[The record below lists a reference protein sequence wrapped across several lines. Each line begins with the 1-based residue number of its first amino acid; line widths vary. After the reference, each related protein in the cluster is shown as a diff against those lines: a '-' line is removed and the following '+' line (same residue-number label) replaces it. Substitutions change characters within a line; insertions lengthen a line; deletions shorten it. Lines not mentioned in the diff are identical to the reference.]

1 VVTGVLM
8 LGYVLLRPQWPD
20 ALYHT
25 PLASALFAKD
35 GRLLDVH
42 IASDEQWRLPS
53 TDNELPTR
61 YQLALLAFEDQRF
74 FAHPGIDPL
83 ALLRAIGQNLRH
95 GEIRSGASTLTM
107 QVARLLRQQSHINN
121 KLAMAEPSSTDPQSQ
136 AETTPPTSL
145 AKTPHST
152 ERHKNPQTEL
162 QTTVRPTEQQTTVRP
177 TEQQTTQRRGW
188 REKWQESL
196 LTLQLEW
203 HFDKTQILQ
212 LYSQHAPFGGNIVG
226 LSSAS
231 WWYFQRPP
239 AELSWAEAALLAVL
253 PNSPGLLRPGRKS
266 AQLQQK
272 RDRLLHKLAERGHL
286 NDQDLALAL
295 LEPLP
300 SKPQGW
306 PAQTPHLLQ
315 TLRQQQPD
323 SAAFYTDIDADL
335 QQQLQLML
343 AKHAPSLAR
352 YGVDHSALMVFDHQH
367 MQLVAYIGNQ
377 SHSGQQHAVDIAQ
390 RPRSTGSILKP
401 FLYASMLDA
410 GLLLPSAL
418 VPDIPSQFDGYQPQN
433 ADHQYRGAVRADRAL
448 ALSLNIPAVRQLQ
461 RYGVARFQL
470 QLQQLGL
477 SQIQRHAEHY
487 GLSLI
492 LGGAEASLFELTR
505 AYAML
510 TNHAFAAPTATNTKQ
525 PQSAAAVPS
534 LSPPYQALRSAF
546 PLSQGASWLTLQAL
560 QDVERP
566 EQEGFWREFVA
577 QQPIAWKTGTS
588 FGLRDGWA
596 IGSNA
601 RFTVGVWTGNANG
614 RPAAVLTGAGTAGP
628 LLFDAFALLPALA
641 WPDTPWS
648 ALKAVNVCQTD
659 GWPQRHQ
666 CPTAQTWLPHDSQV
680 PVAMS
685 YQTPLYVTLDGRY
698 QLPPGCLPGHARQ
711 HSAQLQ
717 LPLAM
722 RWYAERADSGI
733 TLQPPLPL
741 HPACQSMAPQHEM
754 LSLLYPSEGAS
765 IRLPL
770 TSTGERGAMVATALH
785 QDASVTL
792 DWYLNGQWL
801 ASTQAPHQVALSPM
815 PGRHTLLI
823 SAQPRHVAEK
833 TGPATAQDAEA
844 SHIIRSFM
852 VRDD

>member
-1 VVTGVLM
+1 VWRVGLSLVITL
-8 LGYVLLRPQWPD
+8 LTIGYVLLLHRPQWPN
-20 ALYHT
+20 ALHHT

-42 IASDEQWRLPS
+42 IASDEQWRLPT
-53 TDNELPTR
+53 TDKALPTR

-74 FAHPGIDPL
+74 FYHPGIDPL
-83 ALLRAIGQNLRH
+83 ALLRAIGQNLYH
-95 GEIRSGASTLTM
+95 GEIRSGASTLSM
-107 QVARLLRQQSHINN
+107 QVARLLRQQSHINTN
-121 KLAMAEPSSTDPQSQ
+121 LNATLAPTLHASMRRQTD
-136 AETTPPTSL
+136 
-145 AKTPHST
+145 
-152 ERHKNPQTEL
+152 
-162 QTTVRPTEQQTTVRP
+162 
-177 TEQQTTQRRGW
+177 QRRGW

-203 HFDKTQILQ
+203 HLDKPQILQ

-226 LSSAS
+226 ITSAS

-286 NDQDLALAL
+286 DRQDLALAL

-306 PAQTPHLLQ
+306 PAQSPHLLQ

-323 SAAFYTDIDADL
+323 SALFYSDIDADL
-335 QQQLQLML
+335 QQQLQHML

-352 YGVDHSALMVFDHQH
+352 YGVDHSALVVVDHQR
-367 MQLVAYIGNQ
+367 MQLVAYVGNH
-377 SHSGQQHAVDIAQ
+377 SHSGHQHAVDIAQ

-410 GLLLPSAL
+410 GQLLPSAL

-433 ADHQYRGAVRADRAL
+433 ADHQYRGAMRADRAL

-477 SQIQRHAEHY
+477 SHIQRYAEHY

-492 LGGAEASLFELTR
+492 LGGAEASLYELTR
-505 AYAML
+505 AYAMMSRQ
-510 TNHAFAAPTATNTKQ
+510 AFGSAMSTLHTTK
-525 PQSAAAVPS
+525 PAVLSLQST
-534 LSPPYQALRSAF
+534 SPF

-648 ALKAVNVCQTD
+648 ALKDVNVCQTD

-666 CPTAQTWLPHDSQV
+666 CTIAQTWLPRDSQV
-680 PVAMS
+680 PVSMS
-685 YQTPLYVTLDGRY
+685 YQAPLYLTLDGRY
-698 QLPPGCLPGHARQ
+698 QLPPGCLPGQPRQ
-711 HSAQLQ
+711 HRAQLQ

-722 RWYAERADSGI
+722 RWYAERADSGM
-733 TLQPPLPL
+733 TLPPPIPL
-741 HPACQSMAPQHEM
+741 HPACPSMQPRSETI
-754 LSLLYPSEGAS
+754 SLLYPSEGATL
-765 IRLPL
+765 RLPM
-770 TSTGERGAMVATALH
+770 TATGERGAMVATALH

-823 SAQPRHVAEK
+823 SAQPRHAVEK
-833 TGPATAQDAEA
+833 SGQDTRHDIEA
-844 SHIIRSFM
+844 SQIIRNFM